1 MGIKTAKFGGMSS
14 IAGAPGLEPGV
25 SGFGDRYVTNYTIP
39 LFAVP
44 KGFEPSCQISLFR
57 GDNPAATPSSP

>member
-39 LFAVP
+39 LFHRNRTGSPP
-44 KGFEPSCQISLFR
+44 K
-57 GDNPAATPSSP
+57 AAAPGVLPLH